1 MQLNYIFFQSLPFPQ
16 FPSQPKQTSQ
26 RLTQIKEC
34 GTSQSLMEAIS
45 LVLWHFIWVNRGS
58 KKWKVTD
65 NYLTLRISFCFFDS
79 CNFCPQWPFL
89 FEAQS
94 LKAQYNKCL
103 NQIQLFRGKNKLN
116 KLCPIL
122 KYVSS
127 KTCSFMIL
135 GPRQLQKVIQ
145 SKFKREWGGLPVRE
159 R

>member
-1 MQLNYIFFQSLPFPQ
+1 MFIHSMQLNYIFFQSLPFPQ

-65 NYLTLRISFCFFDS
+65 NYLTLRRSFCFFDS
-79 CNFCPQWPFL
+79 CNFCPLMAFSFWSSKL
-89 FEAQS
+89 ES

-103 NQIQLFRGKNKLN
+103 NQIQLFRGKNKLWIN
-116 KLCPIL
+116 FVPYSNMFPARHAVLWYWVQDNYK
-122 KYVSS
+122 K
-127 KTCSFMIL
+127 
-135 GPRQLQKVIQ
+135 
-145 SKFKREWGGLPVRE
+145 
-159 R
+159 

>member
-34 GTSQSLMEAIS
+34 GTSQSLMEVIS

-65 NYLTLRISFCFFDS
+65 NYLTLRRSFCFFDS
-79 CNFCPQWPFL
+79 CNFCHL
-89 FEAQS
+89 MS
-94 LKAQYNKCL
+94 HT
-103 NQIQLFRGKNKLN
+103 QICFQQDMQFYDIR
-116 KLCPIL
+116 
-122 KYVSS
+122 S
-127 KTCSFMIL
+127 KTITKSNL
-135 GPRQLQKVIQ
+135 EWQ
-145 SKFKREWGGLPVRE
+145 SKLKRECGGLPVRE